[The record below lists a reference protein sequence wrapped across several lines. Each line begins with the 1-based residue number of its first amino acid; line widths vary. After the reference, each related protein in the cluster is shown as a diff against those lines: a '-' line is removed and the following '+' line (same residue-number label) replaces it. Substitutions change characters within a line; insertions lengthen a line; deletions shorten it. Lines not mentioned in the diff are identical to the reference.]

1 MLLRPILKWVG
12 GKRQLLD
19 EILPLI
25 PNCSTYVEPFVGGGA
40 VLLAKQP
47 RKAIINDSN
56 SELINV
62 YECVRDDPD
71 VLLELLQ
78 KHANLNDADYFY
90 RIRAL
95 DRDPGFKDRSKVER
109 AARVIYLNKTCFNG
123 LYRVNSAGQFNS
135 PYGRYENPAIVNEPV
150 VRALH
155 DYLTNNI
162 KILCGDYQNALKGL
176 RKGSFVYFDP
186 PYMPIS
192 SSASFTGYTEG
203 GFGLEEQKRLKEN
216 CDKLLK
222 RGIPFIESN
231 SDCEAIRQLYK
242 GDNYEIR
249 TVKATRSIN
258 SKASKRGAINEVII
272 CGGIN

>member
-1 MLLRPILKWVG
+1 
-12 GKRQLLD
+12 
-19 EILPLI
+19 
-25 PNCSTYVEPFVGGGA
+25 
-40 VLLAKQP
+40 
-47 RKAIINDSN
+47 
-56 SELINV
+56 
-62 YECVRDDPD
+62 
-71 VLLELLQ
+71 
-78 KHANLNDADYFY
+78 
-90 RIRAL
+90 
-95 DRDPGFKDRSKVER
+95 
-109 AARVIYLNKTCFNG
+109 
-123 LYRVNSAGQFNS
+123 VNSAGQFNS

-150 VRALH
+150 MRALH

-162 KILCGDYQNALKGL
+162 KILCGDYQDALKGL